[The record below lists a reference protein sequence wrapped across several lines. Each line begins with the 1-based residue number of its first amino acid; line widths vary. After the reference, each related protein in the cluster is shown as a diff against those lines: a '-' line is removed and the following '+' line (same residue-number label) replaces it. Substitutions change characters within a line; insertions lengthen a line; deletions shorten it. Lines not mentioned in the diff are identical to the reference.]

1 LEAFLKRP
9 ENAVCADCYGK
20 SPRWASITFGVFVC
34 IRCSG
39 EHRRLG
45 VHITKIKSVNLD
57 KWPDGKVALF
67 SESNNLL
74 MNAYWEANIPSNF

>member
-1 LEAFLKRP
+1 MWRIKH
-9 ENAVCADCYGK
+9 
-20 SPRWASITFGVFVC
+20 ASIFVTQPLESC
-34 IRCSG
+34 TIKIYFVSIG

-67 SESNNLL
+67 AESNNVL
-74 MNAYWEANIPSNF
+74 MNAYWEANMP